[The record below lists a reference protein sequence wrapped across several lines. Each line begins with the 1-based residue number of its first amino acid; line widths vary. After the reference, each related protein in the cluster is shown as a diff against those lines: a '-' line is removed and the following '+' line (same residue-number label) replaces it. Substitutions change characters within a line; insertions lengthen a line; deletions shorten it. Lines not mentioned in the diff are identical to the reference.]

1 MSQLTVVVRRLF
13 NKHSENLF
21 RKLLIFLPLDSAL
34 TGKNWV
40 LKMKW
45 LHLEVQFVAV
55 RLINRYEV
63 DIYSPD
69 LKISEADGQGWQF
82 EWSCYSLGSDV
93 TDDNS

>member
-13 NKHSENLF
+13 NKHSENLL
-21 RKLLIFLPLDSAL
+21 RKLSIFLPLDSAL

-55 RLINRYEV
+55 QLINRYEV

-69 LKISEADGQGWQF
+69 LKISEADGQGW
-82 EWSCYSLGSDV
+82 
-93 TDDNS
+93 